1 MRAGL
6 ISLILVLTASSGL
19 FAADL
24 YCWIVGDASGNCL
37 FTPSSVSNLVGKVND
52 LYRQVAMSFD
62 IKDLVCTNDASL
74 TSVDLNNESQKDRL
88 CAIGSGIGG
97 LELYFVN
104 ELRGRAT
111 ALHRST
117 GVIIG
122 PSANVQTVGHEI
134 GHACGLRDIYD
145 SHRETTFS
153 ITGAPSKERMP
164 NDWGW
169 YPTNVTQ
176 KMVVGRLLMY
186 GYSSTQKA
194 DLSYGDI
201 YGLHYTSSWNRVN
214 RRWDKFWEL
223 GNAPIGF
230 GLHGNRHPVSQ

>member
-24 YCWIVGDASGNCL
+24 YCWIVGDANGNCH
-37 FTPSSVSNLVGKVND
+37 FTPSSVSNLVGEVND

-74 TSVDLNNESQKDRL
+74 TSVDLNNESQKAGL
-88 CAIGSGIGG
+88 CAIGSGTGG

-122 PSANVQTVGHEI
+122 PSANGQTVGHEI
-134 GHACGLRDIYD
+134 GHACG
-145 SHRETTFS
+145 
-153 ITGAPSKERMP
+153 
-164 NDWGW
+164 
-169 YPTNVTQ
+169 
-176 KMVVGRLLMY
+176 
-186 GYSSTQKA
+186 
-194 DLSYGDI
+194 
-201 YGLHYTSSWNRVN
+201 
-214 RRWDKFWEL
+214 
-223 GNAPIGF
+223 
-230 GLHGNRHPVSQ
+230 